1 MSKLVVRKSDGQEIE
16 FKDTI
21 GHQVGNGAVQIMM
34 GNGEQRIFNNFI
46 EVSILLT
53 AKEKKEFK
61 ARMAKAEAD
70 AKAKIDAQEA
80 AYNASQSEGGAKLE
94 AVPQH

>member
-1 MSKLVVRKSDGQEIE
+1 MSKLVVRKSDGQEVE

-46 EVSILLT
+46 EVSIILT
-53 AKEKKEFK
+53 AKEKTAFK
-61 ARMAKAEAD
+61 AQMKAAE
-70 AKAKIDAQEA
+70 AKAKARIDEQEA
-80 AYNASQSEGGAKLE
+80 AYIASQGEGSAKLE